1 MSRVGSALLRAVEKV
16 AAIRIALQ
24 LEDLTARADVVPGL
38 PWHRRDSTGRL
49 YLVLHDLGRES
60 KVRNT
65 GNAL

>member
-1 MSRVGSALLRAVEKV
+1 MSHVGSALLRAVEKV

-49 YLVLHDLGRES
+49 YLVLH
-60 KVRNT
+60 
-65 GNAL
+65 A